1 MSLEQSKYGS
11 QEDKDNKEKSKII
24 KMQIPSYADQKLN
37 DWWATPSAAFD
48 AAKIASLSHNDIMG
62 SFVSASPSPLDW
74 TQYVMV
80 YDPTMQNSVRYVLNT
95 ETLPISSAQNTDQDG
110 RLTGMETRQEKNEM
124 ETNKRIAQLEE
135 IVLSMAQKVDSIAGK
150 AEQIA
155 QKETV
160 SMPLDIEKEIDN
172 ILKEKN
178 YLKINELLDQD
189 KEKVID
195 ILCKKT
201 RQGKID
207 LNTNEG
213 QDIWRNVIKFHKD
226 QNQNVDP
233 IYSKL
238 AECSRNERQKRLHNF
253 IYNALFAINGGMNAS
268 FEAGYW
274 AADKYAKYS
283 LEKRKRKLQEMLAGQ

>member
-1 MSLEQSKYGS
+1 MSLEPSKYGS
-11 QEDKDNKEKSKII
+11 REDKNNEETPEII
-24 KMQIPSYADQKLN
+24 KMRIDDLDQILKDQILKGIGTP
-37 DWWATPSAAFD
+37 ATAFD
-48 AAKIASLSHNDIMG
+48 AAKIASSNLEGVFALSFGFTNWVQYSM
-62 SFVSASPSPLDW
+62 VSN
-74 TQYVMV
+74 
-80 YDPTMQNSVRYVLNT
+80 PTMQNSVRYITPNNT
-95 ETLPISSAQNTDQDG
+95 EILVSAQNTDQDG
-110 RLTGMETRQEKNEM
+110 RLAGMEIRQMNNEA
-124 ETNKRIAQLEE
+124 EIDKRFARLEE
-135 IVLSMAQKVDSIAGK
+135 IVSSIAQKVDSIAGK
-150 AEQIA
+150 VEQIT

-178 YLKINELLDQD
+178 YLKINELLNQN
-189 KEKVID
+189 KEKVVD

-201 RQGKID
+201 HQGKID
-207 LNTNEG
+207 LNTSEG
-213 QDIWRNVIKFHKD
+213 RDIWRNVIKFHKD
-226 QNQNVDP
+226 QNQNIDP

-283 LEKRKRKLQEMLAGQ
+283 LEKKKRKLQEMLAGQ